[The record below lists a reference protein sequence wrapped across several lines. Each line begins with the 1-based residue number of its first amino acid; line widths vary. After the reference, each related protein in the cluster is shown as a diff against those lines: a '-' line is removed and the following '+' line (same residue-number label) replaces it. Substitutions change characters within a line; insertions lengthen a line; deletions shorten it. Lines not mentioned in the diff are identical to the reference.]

1 MRITDRNSGP
11 SGSESATT
19 EDRPFPI
26 TVPCAATGS
35 ASTGGTCSVSS
46 SFNAIVP
53 GAVVAGKRAIWELG
67 AVDVF
72 DGGPD
77 GLTSTSPNLLFARQ
91 GVFVP

>member
-1 MRITDRNSGP
+1 MRITDRNNAP

-19 EDRPFPI
+19 EDRRFPI
-26 TVPCAATGS
+26 TVPCAVTGS
-35 ASTGGTCSVSS
+35 SSTGSTCSVSS
-46 SFNAIVP
+46 TFNAIVP

-72 DGGPD
+72 DGGTD